1 MQFFSLVLTLRRHD
15 RRPVNKPGTLIRF
28 GVLAL
33 VWGSSFL
40 WIKIALTGLSPVQI
54 AVVRTA
60 LGAAVIVALVHARG
74 HRLPRSRKAWGH
86 LAFAALFGNVIP
98 FILFAV
104 GEKTVDSGVAGVI
117 NSTTPLWTLAIGL
130 LLGFEKQ
137 RGGARLAGLVL
148 GFVGTLLIFAP
159 WERSGLAS
167 WGALACLAAAA
178 SYAVAY
184 VYIGRTLSGQGLT
197 SMQLSSTQLVIG
209 TGLTALVVPVAGL
222 QPVHLSL
229 AAVVAVAVLGVF
241 GTGVAFVINYR
252 LIEDEGPTNATTV
265 GYLLPVVSVLLGAAF
280 LGEALSVRVVAGM
293 VVVLFGI
300 ALTRRRPVTAVA
312 PVDTRQV
319 EPVTLK

>member
-1 MQFFSLVLTLRRHD
+1 
-15 RRPVNKPGTLIRF
+15 VNKPGTLIRF

-60 LGAAVIVALVHARG
+60 LGAAVVVALVYARG

-148 GFVGTLLIFAP
+148 GFAGTLLIFAP

-229 AAVVAVAVLGVF
+229 AAVVAVVVLGVF
-241 GTGVAFVINYR
+241 GTGVAFIINYR

-280 LGEALSVRVVAGM
+280 LGEALNARVVAGM

-312 PVDTRQV
+312 PVDTRPV
-319 EPVTLK
+319 ETATLK

>member
-1 MQFFSLVLTLRRHD
+1 M
-15 RRPVNKPGTLIRF
+15 NKPGTLIRF

>member
-1 MQFFSLVLTLRRHD
+1 LRFAASKVDH
-15 RRPVNKPGTLIRF
+15 VNKPGTLIRF

-54 AVVRTA
+54 AVVRTG
-60 LGAAVIVALVHARG
+60 LGAAVIVALVYARG
-74 HRLPRSRKAWGH
+74 HRLPRSRQAWLH
-86 LAFAALFGNVIP
+86 LSVAALFGNVIP

-104 GEKTVDSGVAGVI
+104 GERTVDSGVAGVI

-159 WERSGLAS
+159 WQRAGLAS

-222 QPVHLSL
+222 QPVHLN
-229 AAVVAVAVLGVF
+229 AAALLAVAILGVF
-241 GTGVAFVINYR
+241 GTGIAFIINYR

-280 LGEALSVRVVAGM
+280 LGEALNLRVVAGM

-312 PVDTRQV
+312 PVDTRPAQ
-319 EPVTLK
+319 PVTLK